1 MMGLFC
7 KLLCMATFL
16 LFMISA
22 RNIEYFDNQQ
32 EAENIKPSN
41 EDEKNTLKVVT
52 CNMQTTFIKMATKL
66 VNFHI
71 TKLTHLSSII
81 MSKF

>member
-7 KLLCMATFL
+7 KLLCTATFL

-52 CNMQTTFIKMATKL
+52 CNMQTTLLRWQLNLSISIL
-66 VNFHI
+66 QSLPIFH
-71 TKLTHLSSII
+71 
-81 MSKF
+81 